1 MQEGRAE
8 ARPYINRRRALTGH
22 GARMI
27 DSKNAMND
35 SPISERPNMER
46 MKRNLSRRNA
56 LKLLGA
62 TGGGLALA
70 SWTNGGRV
78 LAQVPNGAKQLESFT
93 GPGANPHW
101 NSVGPYV
108 TGPQKAPL
116 ILLTDRPV
124 QLETRR
130 NYFRTV
136 FTPNEAFYVRW
147 HLGEIP
153 NGVDLAEWKLRVEG
167 NVNKPLAF
175 SLSELM
181 QKFKPAS
188 VAAVNQCSGNS
199 RSRLQPR
206 VPGGQWGN
214 GAMGNAM
221 WTGVRL
227 RELLDA
233 ARVKSESVQV
243 QFEGLDTG
251 AGPKGMG
258 SNRFLKSLDLTNA
271 ALDETIVAYLMNGE
285 PLPMLNGFPVRLV
298 VPGYFATYWTK
309 SLAWIRV
316 LEAPD
321 DNFWMKTAYRI
332 PDTPRGTT
340 TPEDIK
346 AGKVKTIPIERMP
359 VRSFLVSPDGS
370 SKIPVGLGVTL
381 RGMAFSGY
389 GKVVKV
395 EVSDDG
401 GSSWRA
407 AELGEDH
414 GAYSFRSWEAPWTP
428 KTPGKYSITVRATDE
443 KGNVQPDEAVWNAGG
458 YLWNKI
464 EKQELVAGKAN

>member
-1 MQEGRAE
+1 
-8 ARPYINRRRALTGH
+8 
-22 GARMI
+22 
-27 DSKNAMND
+27 
-35 SPISERPNMER
+35 MER
-46 MKRNLSRRNA
+46 MRNKLSRRSA

-62 TGGGLALA
+62 AGGGLALA
-70 SWTNGGRV
+70 SWTPGGRV
-78 LAQVPNGAKQLESFT
+78 LAGVQDGARPLETFT

-101 NSVGPYV
+101 NSVGLYV
-108 TGPQKAPL
+108 TEPQKAPL

-124 QLETRR
+124 QLETPRH
-130 NYFRTV
+130 YFQTV

-206 VPGGQWGN
+206 VAGGQWGN
-214 GAMGNAM
+214 GAMGNAL

-233 ARVKSESVQV
+233 AGVKAGSAQV

-271 ALDETIVAYLMNGE
+271 VLDETIVAYLMNGE

-309 SLAWIRV
+309 SLSWLRV
-316 LEAPD
+316 LETPD

-340 TPEDIK
+340 TPEDMK
-346 AGKVKTIPIERMP
+346 TEKVKTIPIERMP
-359 VRSFLVSPDGS
+359 VRSFLISPDGS
-370 SKIPVGLGVTL
+370 SKIPAGLGVTL
-381 RGMAFSGY
+381 RGIAFSGY

-401 GSSWRA
+401 RSNWRS

-414 GAYSFRSWEAPWTP
+414 GAYSFRGWQTAWTP
-428 KTPGKYSITVRATDE
+428 KAPGRYSIAVKATDE
-443 KGNVQPDEAVWNAGG
+443 KGNVQTDEPVWNAGG

-464 EKQELVAGKAN
+464 EKQELVAGKSN

>member
-1 MQEGRAE
+1 
-8 ARPYINRRRALTGH
+8 
-22 GARMI
+22 
-27 DSKNAMND
+27 
-35 SPISERPNMER
+35 
-46 MKRNLSRRNA
+46 
-56 LKLLGA
+56 
-62 TGGGLALA
+62 
-70 SWTNGGRV
+70 V

-116 ILLTDRPV
+116 ILLTDRAV
-124 QLETRR
+124 QLETPRH
-130 NYFRTV
+130 YFRTV

-153 NGVDLAEWKLRVEG
+153 NAVDLAEWKLRVEG
-167 NVNKPLAF
+167 NVNKRVAF
-175 SLSELM
+175 SLSDVM
-181 QKFKPAS
+181 QKFKPVS

-233 ARVKSESVQV
+233 AGVKSGSVQV
-243 QFEGLDTG
+243 QFEGLETG
-251 AGPKGMG
+251 AGPKGLG
-258 SNRFLKSLDLTNA
+258 SNRFMKSLDLTNP
-271 ALDETIVAYLMNGE
+271 ALDESIVAYLMNGE
-285 PLPMLNGFPVRLV
+285 PLPVLNGFPVRLV

-309 SLAWIRV
+309 SVSWIRV
-316 LEAPD
+316 LEKPD
-321 DNFWMKTAYRI
+321 DNFWVKTAYRI
-332 PDTPRGTT
+332 PDTPRGNT
-340 TPEDIK
+340 TPEDVK

-359 VRSFLVSPDGS
+359 VRSFLISPDGS
-370 SKIPVGLGVTL
+370 SKIPAGLGVTL
-381 RGMAFSGY
+381 RGIAFSGF

-401 GSSWRA
+401 GSNWKA

-414 GAYSFRSWEAPWTP
+414 GTYSFRGWQSAWTP
-428 KTPGKYSITVRATDE
+428 KTPGRYSIAVRATDE
-443 KGNVQPDEAVWNAGG
+443 KGNVQPDEPVWNPGG

-464 EKQELVAGKAN
+464 ERQELVAGTTN